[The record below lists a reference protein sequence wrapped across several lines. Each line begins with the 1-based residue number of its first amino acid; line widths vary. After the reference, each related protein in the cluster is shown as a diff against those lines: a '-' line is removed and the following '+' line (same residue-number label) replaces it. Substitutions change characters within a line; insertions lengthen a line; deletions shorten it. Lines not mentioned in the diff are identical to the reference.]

1 MREAKDRQTN
11 GAAGKRDRVYGLR
24 LHDTRTGSYIELRVP
39 MAKPETRRNRQF
51 LPRAQRYTVGLP
63 FRYREAGTAVWHEGR
78 TSNISLSG
86 VLFSGIQVL
95 KPRTLI
101 EATVTLPP
109 LAPGSDSAVLRCR
122 GSIVRNALESM
133 SDPLPVLAAA
143 IADYRLV
150 RRREDGRRARV

>member
-1 MREAKDRQTN
+1 MREAKDRQRN

-86 VLFSGIQVL
+86 VLFSGVQVL
-95 KPRTLI
+95 KPRTPI

-109 LAPGSDSAVLRCR
+109 FAGSESAVLRCR
-122 GSIVRNALESM
+122 GAIVRNTSGSM
-133 SDPLPVLAAA
+133 SDSSPVLAAA
-143 IADYRLV
+143 IADFRLV
-150 RRREDGRRARV
+150 RRRDGGRGAPV